1 MNMNEQLMN
10 GKKQREQIMS
20 EMLAEKEKQD
30 LKLDHFRKE
39 ASDLAAKIDGVEF
52 PNRWDE
58 IVTLRNNARRQ
69 LGSLKKR
76 VQPTDDDKLQ
86 VLEARQDITMWVAQG
101 FLSSN
106 VIERDIKNLDV
117 VRLKAWL
124 SIDQN
129 NLGKKQKFDTE
140 PLLIAL
146 CEALFPEE
154 WEVYTDEIIQCDAAL
169 EKYRKLSGGLS
180 RKKESLQRSELKHF
194 G

>member
-1 MNMNEQLMN
+1 MGMKEQLMN

-20 EMLAEKEKQD
+20 DMLAEKEKQN
-30 LKLDHFRKE
+30 LKLDHLRKE
-39 ASDLAAKIDGVEF
+39 ASDLATKIDAVEF
-52 PNRWDE
+52 PNRWKE
-58 IVTLRNNARRQ
+58 IVALRENAKRQ
-69 LGSLKKR
+69 LRGLKQR

-101 FLSSN
+101 FLSAN

-140 PLLIAL
+140 PLLTAL
-146 CEALFPEE
+146 CEALFPDE
-154 WEVYTDEIIQCDAAL
+154 WKVYSDEVIQCDATL
-169 EKYRKLSGGLS
+169 EEHRKMSGGLG
-180 RKKESLQRSELKHF
+180 RKKESLQSSELKNL